1 MVMDSPE
8 DIRLF
13 EHIKCL
19 PTIPGYT
26 TSQIWPVV
34 PQLGAT
40 EPAIRHAMLAIA
52 SLYEKTEAVGKPINE
67 NVGISEDRRIFPF
80 ETVAVKHYTK
90 ALSEL

>member
-1 MVMDSPE
+1 MDSPE

-13 EHIKCL
+13 EIVHIKCL
-19 PTIPGYT
+19 PTIPEYT

-34 PQLGAT
+34 PQLSAT

-52 SLYEKTEAVGKPINE
+52 SLYEEIEAVGKLINE
-67 NVGISEDRRIFPF
+67 NAGISENRRIFSF

-90 ALSEL
+90 AFI